1 MDKSNSR
8 SKKEKNQIS
17 KVDIANSVS
26 ILDYAYKNN
35 IEVLYE
41 DQKVARIADTE
52 SSVITVYKENNSW
65 KTDSEEE
72 ENNYGNTIR
81 FVAKVENTDWKEAM
95 SILLEERAEYLSAE
109 EYNRA
114 YLEELNEQNQ
124 EDREVSPDRMV
135 RNSQEFRILK
145 EIPIVEYLKVLGL
158 QVKELYSGKFAVIA
172 DKRYEGLIIYT
183 QTNTWDWNTQGI
195 RNEDI
200 IGLVMKV
207 QGYNRQEAME
217 EMIAFLEDRQ
227 IIPNNKLSD
236 ENINEPDLS
245 TEEERSPIEA
255 GASESTATA
264 KGAQDVISEDVIGIT
279 TENPVKKKT
288 MSREQLSEILSGY
301 RWGIDV
307 TAYDNPDLNP
317 EQMHQLKLAISRG
330 INAGEINSPR
340 LSAEYMKEMRL
351 ALQNG
356 ISLEVFKDKNNQ
368 FIFSTEQA
376 REIRLGY
383 LSGLKAEAVAIY
395 AYSNLDHEVMKELR
409 LGLQNDVYEMKNLS
423 SGNYTAKDIHAIRMT
438 LTINRILD
446 SIKLHLRNLY
456 DSIISLFERNIVY
469 ERENKEM
476 HTETADIGAKYQDG
490 SDTIDTE
497 KEAVYELKDA
507 IEEIYYSMEEELQ
520 DLPIDQKKEAIV
532 DALWEV
538 LHKAREMDDTVAAQN
553 HSEVYKAVDELIEE
567 KEMEHLQEAAY
578 ESLQEEYVEQFFDNE
593 NKYNEMLIEF
603 TSKILSD
610 CSIEN
615 GQKTKIFERTL
626 GIVYGSEVAEK
637 WIEHLP
643 AEQQNSP
650 VTEKQLQMIREE
662 YEQMITVTEEL
673 VHEAG

>member
-8 SKKEKNQIS
+8 SKKEENQIS

-35 IEVLYE
+35 VEVLYE
-41 DQKVARIADTE
+41 DQNVARIADTE
-52 SSVITVYKENNSW
+52 NSVITVYKEYNSW
-65 KTDSEEE
+65 NTDSEEDK
-72 ENNYGNTIR
+72 NYGNTIR

-95 SILLEERAEYLSAE
+95 NILLEERAEYLSAE

-114 YLEELNEQNQ
+114 YLEELKEQNQ
-124 EDREVSPDRMV
+124 EAGEVSPDRTA
-135 RNSQEFRILK
+135 RNSQESRIVK
-145 EIPIVEYLKVLGL
+145 EIPIVEYLKALGL
-158 QVKELYSGKFAVIA
+158 PVKELHNGKFAVI
-172 DKRYEGLIIYT
+172 DNKRYEGLIIYN
-183 QTNTWDWNTQGI
+183 QTNTWDWNTEGI
-195 RNEDI
+195 RNGDI
-200 IGLVMKV
+200 IDMAMKV
-207 QGYNRQEAME
+207 QGYNRQVALE
-217 EMIAFLEDRQ
+217 EIMTFSEDRQ
-227 IIPNNKLSD
+227 ITPNEKLSAAG
-236 ENINEPDLS
+236 INEPKLS
-245 TEEERSPIEA
+245 VEEETSPIGA
-255 GASESTATA
+255 GAGENTATA
-264 KGAQDVISEDVIGIT
+264 KGAQEVNSEAVPGIT
-279 TENPVKKKT
+279 AENPARKKT
-288 MSREQLSEILSGY
+288 MSKEQLSEILSGY

-307 TAYDNPDLNP
+307 TAYDNPDLNH

-351 ALQNG
+351 ALQSG
-356 ISLEVFKDKNNQ
+356 ISLDVFKDKKNQ
-368 FIFSTEQA
+368 FIFNPEQA

-383 LSGLKAEAVAIY
+383 LNGLTAEEVAIY

-409 LGLQNDVYEMKNLS
+409 LGLQNDMYEMKNLS

-456 DSIISLFERNIVY
+456 DSIISLFKRSIVY
-469 ERENKEM
+469 ERENEVI
-476 HTETADIGAKYQDG
+476 HTEAADAGEEFQDG
-490 SDTIDTE
+490 TDTIDTE

-520 DLPIDQKKEAIV
+520 DLPIDQKKESIV

-578 ESLQEEYVEQFFDNE
+578 ESLQEEYVEKFFDNE

-610 CSIEN
+610 SSIEN

-626 GIVYGSEVAEK
+626 GIVYGSEVAKK

>member
-8 SKKEKNQIS
+8 SKKEENQIS

-41 DQKVARIADTE
+41 DQNVARIADTE
-52 SSVITVYKENNSW
+52 TSVITVYKENNSW

-124 EDREVSPDRMV
+124 EDREVSSDRMA
-135 RNSQEFRILK
+135 RNNQEFRVVK

-158 QVKELYSGKFAVIA
+158 PVKELHSGKFAVIA
-172 DKRYEGLIIYT
+172 DKRYEGLIIYN

-200 IGLVMKV
+200 IGLAMKV
-207 QGYNRQEAME
+207 QGYNRQEALE
-217 EMIAFLEDRQ
+217 EMIAFTEDRQ
-227 IIPNNKLSD
+227 IIPNKLFA
-236 ENINEPDLS
+236 ENILEPDLNA
-245 TEEERSPIEA
+245 EEESSPIEA
-255 GASESTATA
+255 GTGENTATVN
-264 KGAQDVISEDVIGIT
+264 GAQEVYSEAVPEIT
-279 TENPVKKKT
+279 AEKQAKKKT
-288 MSREQLSEILSGY
+288 MSKEQLSEILSGY

-307 TAYDNPDLNP
+307 SEYDNPDLNP

-383 LSGLKAEAVAIY
+383 INGLTAEAVAIY

-409 LGLQNDVYEMKNLS
+409 LGLQNDMYEMKNLS

-456 DSIISLFERNIVY
+456 YSIISLLERNIVY
-469 ERENKEM
+469 ERENKGI

-610 CSIEN
+610 SSIEN

-626 GIVYGSEVAEK
+626 GIVYGSKVAEK

-643 AEQQNSP
+643 VEQQNSP